1 MDEATIKHLA
11 ALARIELT
19 EEELVSYQTEMSAIL
34 QYVSAVSSIVG
45 DDVVAEPE
53 VGARYNVFRR
63 DEVTNES
70 EQFTAD
76 MLAAMPQTN
85 GRYLTVKKIL
95 ENKE

>member
-19 EEELVSYQTEMSAIL
+19 EEELARYQTEMSAIL
-34 QYVSAVSSIVG
+34 EYVSAVSSIVG
-45 DDVVAEPE
+45 TDVDAEPE
-53 VGARYNVFRR
+53 VGARHNVFRQ
-63 DEVTNES
+63 DEVS
-70 EQFTAD
+70 HAPEQFTAD
-76 MLAAMPQTN
+76 LLAAMPKTN